1 MKAGILK
8 ETFAGERRVAMVPA
22 VVPALLKMGL
32 AVVVEASAG
41 FAAGF
46 PDAQYVEKGATV
58 LPTAAEVLAQSD
70 IVFSVRSFAA
80 SAAPD
85 LSGLGSRHTLVAMLE
100 PLASPEGARSIAA
113 TGATSF
119 SLELVPRITRAQA
132 MDVLSSMAMVAGYKA
147 VLLAATESPRLIPM
161 MTTAGGT
168 LTPARAFIIGGGV
181 AGLQAIA
188 TARRLGAVVSGYDI
202 RPAVKEQVE
211 SLGAKFVEL
220 PLEAGET
227 QDAGGYAKAMDEA
240 FYQKQRELLG
250 RTVAQSDIV
259 VTTAAVP
266 GKKAPILITAA
277 MVDGMQPGSVIVDVA
292 AEQGGNCEATRPG
305 ERVVRNGVTILG
317 PLNLA
322 STIPAHASF
331 LWSRNLAS
339 FLALIV
345 RKDQDAPFI
354 DTEDPII
361 AGSLLTRGGEVVEPR
376 VREALGLG

>member
-1 MKAGILK
+1 M
-8 ETFAGERRVAMVPA
+8 
-22 VVPALLKMGL
+22 
-32 AVVVEASAG
+32 
-41 FAAGF
+41 
-46 PDAQYVEKGATV
+46 
-58 LPTAAEVLAQSD
+58 
-70 IVFSVRSFAA
+70 
-80 SAAPD
+80 
-85 LSGLGSRHTLVAMLE
+85 
-100 PLASPEGARSIAA
+100 
-113 TGATSF
+113 
-119 SLELVPRITRAQA
+119 
-132 MDVLSSMAMVAGYKA
+132 
-147 VLLAATESPRLIPM
+147 
-161 MTTAGGT
+161 
-168 LTPARAFIIGGGV
+168 
-181 AGLQAIA
+181 
-188 TARRLGAVVSGYDI
+188 
-202 RPAVKEQVE
+202 
-211 SLGAKFVEL
+211 

-292 AEQGGNCEATRPG
+292 AEQGGNCEATQPG

-345 RKDQDAPFI
+345 RKDQRAPVI

-361 AGSLLTRGGEVVEPR
+361 AESLLTRGGEVVEPR
-376 VREALGLG
+376 VREALGLT